1 MLCLCYVISFIFLIR
16 LNVDLLIIV
25 GLVFGMVNIIVMLLV
40 RVVVVLDEKF
50 FLWVVLGLCMC
61 ICMLIILGRW
71 IICLDDM

>member
-1 MLCLCYVISFIFLIR
+1 MLCLCYIISFIFLIR

-61 ICMLIILGRW
+61 VCMLIILGRW

>member
-1 MLCLCYVISFIFLIR
+1 MLCLCYIISFIFLIR